1 MVFHRIKR
9 INGKQYNYLIE
20 NLKFK
25 GKVYQIQKYIGSGK
39 INKKKIEEKK
49 FEYIDWVKNK
59 IINKKATLSST
70 IYKSDHFSKD
80 QLVQLENIKFIFKEF
95 KKNLHPNELEIIER
109 DFDITYIHSTTAT
122 EGNTCTIAEVTHILE
137 DSLSPKGRSLREI
150 YEVRNFEK
158 VLRYRKKYRGK
169 ISIPFILKLHELVM
183 KDIDLYTIGTFRR
196 IEVAIR
202 GSETKPVPAIFI
214 DEEMK
219 NLLNWY
225 DQAQKIIHPIELATK
240 FHVKFEEIHPFTD
253 GNGRVGREIFN
264 FMVTKNEFPPLNFD
278 ITKRDEYLDGLEK
291 ANNGDFQLIIDYV
304 IKNYLDQLRL
314 RLGSSSLLKV
324 LDL

>member
-1 MVFHRIKR
+1 LVQEKLIKKR
-9 INGKQYNYLIE
+9 L
-20 NLKFK
+20 
-25 GKVYQIQKYIGSGK
+25 
-39 INKKKIEEKK
+39 KKKNLNILTGL
-49 FEYIDWVKNK
+49 K
-59 IINKKATLSST
+59 I
-70 IYKSDHFSKD
+70 KD

-150 YEVRNFEK
+150 YEVRNFEE
-158 VLRYRKKYRGK
+158 VLKFRKKHRGK
-169 ISIPFILKLHELVM
+169 LSIPFILKLHELVM

-225 DQAQKIIHPIELATK
+225 DQAQK
-240 FHVKFEEIHPFTD
+240 
-253 GNGRVGREIFN
+253 
-264 FMVTKNEFPPLNFD
+264 M
-278 ITKRDEYLDGLEK
+278 
-291 ANNGDFQLIIDYV
+291 
-304 IKNYLDQLRL
+304 
-314 RLGSSSLLKV
+314 
-324 LDL
+324 